1 MCKPCRATHPP
12 SRPSDPF
19 RMLPT
24 LLPTPFF
31 HQERMAQSV
40 FGTSAQA
47 LPHFAVSL
55 RPSPLT
61 EMYLPLNREYDAF
74 CLSQHHNTCSFN
86 ISWIFR
92 LMNAPAVT
100 VSSDC
105 IRRWKHPWTA
115 LL

>member
-12 SRPSDPF
+12 SQPSDLF

-24 LLPTPFF
+24 LSPMPFF
-31 HQERMAQSV
+31 HQERMALSV

-47 LPHFAVSL
+47 PPHSAVSL

-61 EMYLPLNREYDAF
+61 EMYLPLNREYDVF
-74 CLSQHHNTCSFN
+74 CFSQQHNTSLR
-86 ISWIFR
+86 WIDR
-92 LMNAPAVT
+92 LMNAPRVT
-100 VSSDC
+100 VPSDC
-105 IRRWKHPWTA
+105 IRRQKHARTA